1 MLFCVIEPSE
11 YQIDSFCI
19 SLFHWVFQLYFD
31 MTCCKLKD
39 QSKTVY
45 LEIFE
50 KVTKQNNHTNK
61 ITNDIEVKTDLN
73 KVKSKY
79 SLKKLL

>member
-1 MLFCVIEPSE
+1 
-11 YQIDSFCI
+11 
-19 SLFHWVFQLYFD
+19 

-45 LEIFE
+45 L
-50 KVTKQNNHTNK
+50 TKQNNHTNK

-73 KVKSKY
+73 KVKAKY